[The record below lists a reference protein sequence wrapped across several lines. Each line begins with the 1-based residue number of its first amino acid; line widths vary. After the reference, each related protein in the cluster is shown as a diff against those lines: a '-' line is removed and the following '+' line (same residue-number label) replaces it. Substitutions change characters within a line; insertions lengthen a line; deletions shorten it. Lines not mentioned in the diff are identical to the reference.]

1 MAPLVDALARLAAP
15 WHDAYSDSTLLP
27 VAVVFA
33 HLAAL
38 LVGGGLALAAD
49 RGTLRAARGDGDA
62 RARQLGLLAATHRSV
77 VAALALSAATGAL
90 LFLADVEALAGS
102 RVFWTKMVLV
112 GLLAANGLRMTLA
125 ERAIGA
131 DPSSHAADDRRWRQL
146 RASAMAS
153 GALWFAL
160 LLCGTILGN
169 A

>member
-1 MAPLVDALARLAAP
+1 MAPLVDALAQLAAP
-15 WHDAYSDSTLLP
+15 WHDLYSDSTAIP

-49 RGTLRAARGDGDA
+49 RATLRAVRGDAAD
-62 RARQLGLLAATHRSV
+62 RARQLGALAATHRPV

-90 LFLADVEALAGS
+90 LFLADVEELAGS
-102 RVFWTKMVLV
+102 RVFWAKMVLV
-112 GLLAANGLRMTLA
+112 GLLAANGLRMTRA
-125 ERAIGA
+125 ERALRA
-131 DPSSHAADDRRWRQL
+131 APSPHAADDGRWRQL

-153 GALWFAL
+153 GALWLAL